1 MDISGN
7 HSGLDESKS
16 TFCVFLSFYQADH
29 QNHPY
34 HDNHNHILAQGRVLL
49 LLLII
54 KIILIMI
61 IIITL
66 WHRGEC
72 YWEEPRAEPDIMEQ
86 GQRSSSSRSFFGSA
100 SSSSS
105 SSSFI
110 VLNAFT
116 ACYLIV
122 LHFLDLFQ

>member
-34 HDNHNHILAQGRVLL
+34 HDNHNHIVAQGRVLL
-49 LLLII
+49 GRAEGGARYYGAGTKKFLLQILFRISII
-54 KIILIMI
+54 RI
-61 IIITL
+61 IIVIIYCV
-66 WHRGEC
+66 E
-72 YWEEPRAEPDIMEQ
+72 
-86 GQRSSSSRSFFGSA
+86 
-100 SSSSS
+100 
-105 SSSFI
+105 SFI
-110 VLNAFT
+110 

>member
-16 TFCVFLSFYQADH
+16 TYFVFLSFYQADH

-34 HDNHNHILAQGRVLL
+34 HDNHNLAQGRVLL
-49 LLLII
+49 LMLII

-61 IIITL
+61 IMITF

-72 YWEEPRAEPDIMEQ
+72 
-86 GQRSSSSRSFFGSA
+86 
-100 SSSSS
+100 
-105 SSSFI
+105 
-110 VLNAFT
+110 
-116 ACYLIV
+116 
-122 LHFLDLFQ
+122 

>member
-34 HDNHNHILAQGRVLL
+34 HNHIVAQGRVLL
-49 LLLII
+49 GRAEGGARYYGAGTKKFLLQILFRII
-54 KIILIMI
+54 SI
-61 IIITL
+61 IIVIIYCV
-66 WHRGEC
+66 EC
-72 YWEEPRAEPDIMEQ
+72 
-86 GQRSSSSRSFFGSA
+86 
-100 SSSSS
+100 
-105 SSSFI
+105 FI
-110 VLNAFT
+110 